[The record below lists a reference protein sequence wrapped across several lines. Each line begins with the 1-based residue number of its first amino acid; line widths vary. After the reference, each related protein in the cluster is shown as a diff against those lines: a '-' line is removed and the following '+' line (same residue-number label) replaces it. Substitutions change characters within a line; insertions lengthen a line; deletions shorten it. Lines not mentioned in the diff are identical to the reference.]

1 MLQSTAVVDATA
13 SFVVKKRRSH
23 RPNKR
28 QRSFQQHQQLHHR
41 QQIKTRSSLE
51 FWLRDD
57 NHDLFVDFGSPPAG
71 GGGSGRNNS
80 NNSNKNNDRN
90 NNPSSTTA
98 NQNSDGEDDV
108 DEDGDSLNT
117 DLATVGSSGRGET
130 STTTPITTTTTGVDM
145 SNDIITAADD
155 NNSNTTTTIT
165 AAASKPWKKRLS
177 SISEFI
183 ILPGTPLF
191 IRLLPFKPS
200 EVISKIIDEMSYNTH
215 ALPSSSSSSS
225 LSSSTSSRP
234 LLSLPSSSS
243 SSLHVNGGKE
253 EVENEEEKDEVIAS
267 NDDNAASVGLALFT
281 SSSPPSLLENDS
293 RDGLV
298 LNGESF
304 NNGEHHTKTAERVAA
319 EEDEESSNL
328 LNEDKEEQQQC
339 LGNENDDNEED
350 VSDKKSF
357 GFFRRR
363 RRNRHGDGG
372 KHTNS
377 HQKKR
382 RRTKP
387 QDNNPI
393 ISKEELQCPA
403 IVSNIHEMREAI
415 LINGTSLKDVGF
427 RFPLRGIGSD
437 IVLSND
443 DASTAASSTTIFQR
457 QDPVVNGTL
466 SSLLNTASSFAQNKS
481 EYQLGLELINQHNV
495 LELIKERV
503 RTNSTPGSRHHD
515 NRNDDDDESKI
526 PHLALVIEGGG
537 MRGAVSAGMA
547 AALSTL
553 DLLDVFDSVHG
564 SSAGVI
570 VGAYLVSRQLCTD
583 IYTDIMPAAGSKF
596 ASTRR
601 GMLNFGVDYLSDLIQ
616 RKLMIRSSSSDEQVS
631 TTTSP
636 SDDGEDVVCIQIE
649 DDFGKYNFSDPEM
662 WLCDDDTSSVELAM
676 GRINV
681 RQPKSV
687 FNKKWSDDHYDGVML
702 ESMNFLLS
710 GVNSFAQKTISRPIS
725 FGVRRFGRA
734 LRPALDALDFA
745 AAMRQYLRRRPGMN
759 LTYVLDG
766 IMDDSHGLRPFDI
779 DAFRANDKRQQL
791 YVISSAVSNGGS
803 GDMETIAFNA
813 AEGDFFGL
821 NDDSDEDSKAANK
834 ARRVKWYRRVWNVVK
849 SAPFAMYSAV
859 RRTLFTSES
868 DVVDETELLPL
879 GTNAMYGFVNKNK
892 KKKTKRSQ
900 EKKIY
905 SPTGRIDDEGKQGIY
920 PCLEASALVPGAAGP
935 PLQLIRSKNR
945 KNIEAR
951 GRFPRWRSKKELGK
965 RKEQNSHICFDAFCY
980 EPIPYRS
987 AVEKANATHVL
998 ALRSRPDG
1006 CIVETKQHM
1015 YEKIVA
1021 PIYFRQNG
1029 MKQVAR
1035 WFASGG
1041 NQYRYIEDI
1050 LTLEEGLASGIPLGQ
1065 DATTIKDYLHGV
1077 KIPPTKILYGADDVE
1092 PVAVDDWKRAH
1103 LLPITL
1109 PFGTPELPALS
1120 QDKDEVILAVRHG
1133 YAAAFDVLAPIAGLP
1148 FDPTVITGEMVAELL
1163 FPMGPDDVDVLD
1175 KRVKIKSSYIGKNK
1189 DENEEEMKRR
1199 SFAAWIT
1206 GKREAKRK
1214 VQEEMASHPD
1224 GLLARQAKRRFHESD
1239 QYLRDGSN
1247 SLEYIEMEALLAALP
1262 GFSGGRLDHISDNL
1276 KKGKNNTSTEM

>member
-1 MLQSTAVVDATA
+1 
-13 SFVVKKRRSH
+13 
-23 RPNKR
+23 
-28 QRSFQQHQQLHHR
+28 
-41 QQIKTRSSLE
+41 
-51 FWLRDD
+51 
-57 NHDLFVDFGSPPAG
+57 
-71 GGGSGRNNS
+71 
-80 NNSNKNNDRN
+80 
-90 NNPSSTTA
+90 
-98 NQNSDGEDDV
+98 
-108 DEDGDSLNT
+108 
-117 DLATVGSSGRGET
+117 
-130 STTTPITTTTTGVDM
+130 
-145 SNDIITAADD
+145 
-155 NNSNTTTTIT
+155 
-165 AAASKPWKKRLS
+165 
-177 SISEFI
+177 
-183 ILPGTPLF
+183 
-191 IRLLPFKPS
+191 
-200 EVISKIIDEMSYNTH
+200 
-215 ALPSSSSSSS
+215 
-225 LSSSTSSRP
+225 
-234 LLSLPSSSS
+234 
-243 SSLHVNGGKE
+243 
-253 EVENEEEKDEVIAS
+253 
-267 NDDNAASVGLALFT
+267 
-281 SSSPPSLLENDS
+281 
-293 RDGLV
+293 
-298 LNGESF
+298 
-304 NNGEHHTKTAERVAA
+304 
-319 EEDEESSNL
+319 
-328 LNEDKEEQQQC
+328 
-339 LGNENDDNEED
+339 
-350 VSDKKSF
+350 
-357 GFFRRR
+357 
-363 RRNRHGDGG
+363 
-372 KHTNS
+372 
-377 HQKKR
+377 
-382 RRTKP
+382 
-387 QDNNPI
+387 
-393 ISKEELQCPA
+393 
-403 IVSNIHEMREAI
+403 
-415 LINGTSLKDVGF
+415 
-427 RFPLRGIGSD
+427 
-437 IVLSND
+437 
-443 DASTAASSTTIFQR
+443 
-457 QDPVVNGTL
+457 
-466 SSLLNTASSFAQNKS
+466 
-481 EYQLGLELINQHNV
+481 
-495 LELIKERV
+495 
-503 RTNSTPGSRHHD
+503 
-515 NRNDDDDESKI
+515 
-526 PHLALVIEGGG
+526 
-537 MRGAVSAGMA
+537 
-547 AALSTL
+547 
-553 DLLDVFDSVHG
+553 
-564 SSAGVI
+564 
-570 VGAYLVSRQLCTD
+570 
-583 IYTDIMPAAGSKF
+583 
-596 ASTRR
+596 
-601 GMLNFGVDYLSDLIQ
+601 
-616 RKLMIRSSSSDEQVS
+616 
-631 TTTSP
+631 
-636 SDDGEDVVCIQIE
+636 
-649 DDFGKYNFSDPEM
+649 
-662 WLCDDDTSSVELAM
+662 M

-710 GVNSFAQKTISRPIS
+710 GVNSFAQKTISRPIA

-821 NDDSDEDSKAANK
+821 NDDSDENSKSANK
-834 ARRVKWYRRVWNVVK
+834 ARRVKWYRRVWSVVK
-849 SAPFAMYSAV
+849 SVPFAMYSAV

-868 DVVDETELLPL
+868 DVVDETELPPP

-900 EKKIY
+900 ERKSY

-951 GRFPRWRSKKELGK
+951 GRFPRWWSKKELGK

-1029 MKQVAR
+1029 MKHVAR

-1041 NQYRYIEDI
+1041 SQYRYIEDI
-1050 LTLEEGLASGIPLGQ
+1050 LTLEEGLARGIPLGQ
-1065 DATTIKDYLHGV
+1065 DATTVKDYLHGV
-1077 KIPPTKILYGADDVE
+1077 KIPPTKILYGADDAE

-1206 GKREAKRK
+1206 RKREAKRK

-1224 GLLARQAKRRFHESD
+1224 GLLARQAKRRYHESD

-1247 SLEYIEMEALLAALP
+1247 TLEYIEMEALLAALP
-1262 GFSGGRLDHISDNL
+1262 GFSGGRLDHISENL

>member
-1 MLQSTAVVDATA
+1 MLLNYLVLLSIIYSILQAVVVDATTA

-23 RPNKR
+23 HPIIKR
-28 QRSFQQHQQLHHR
+28 QRSFQQQQLLHWQHT
-41 QQIKTRSSLE
+41 KTRSSLE

-57 NHDLFVDFGSPPAG
+57 NHDLFVDFGSPSG
-71 GGGSGRNNS
+71 GGGSGSGS
-80 NNSNKNNDRN
+80 NKNSNKNNDSN
-90 NNPSSTTA
+90 KNLSSTTA
-98 NQNSDGEDDV
+98 NQNSDEVIMKISSSSSSTAKDDKYDV
-108 DEDGDSLNT
+108 EEGGGGSSDM
-117 DLATVGSSGRGET
+117 DLATLGNSSGRDET
-130 STTTPITTTTTGVDM
+130 STTTPTTTPTNDVVVDDT
-145 SNDIITAADD
+145 SITAAVAAAEN
-155 NNSNTTTTIT
+155 NNSNTRITTETTTAT
-165 AAASKPWKKRLS
+165 TTKPWKRRLS

-200 EVISKIIDEMSYNTH
+200 EVISKIIDEMSYNTYPS
-215 ALPSSSSSSS
+215 LPSSSSSSS
-225 LSSSTSSRP
+225 SLSSSRP

-243 SSLHVNGGKE
+243 LHVNGGEEEE
-253 EVENEEEKDEVIAS
+253 EVEKEEEDEVIAS
-267 NDDNAASVGLALFT
+267 NANNAAAVSLALFA
-281 SSSPPSLLENDS
+281 SSPPSSLESLEKAS
-293 RDGLV
+293 RDDLL

-304 NNGEHHTKTAERVAA
+304 HGEQRTETATERVVVA
-319 EEDEESSNL
+319 EKDAEPTSVVND
-328 LNEDKEEQQQC
+328 DKEAQQQC
-339 LGNENDDNEED
+339 LVKENDDKEEEM
-350 VSDKKSF
+350 SDKKSF

-363 RRNRHGDGG
+363 RRNRHGDRG
-372 KHTNS
+372 KHTKS

-382 RRTKP
+382 KRTKP
-387 QDNNPI
+387 QDNNHA

-415 LINGTSLKDVGF
+415 LTNGTSLKD
-427 RFPLRGIGSD
+427 
-437 IVLSND
+437 
-443 DASTAASSTTIFQR
+443 
-457 QDPVVNGTL
+457 
-466 SSLLNTASSFAQNKS
+466 NKS

-515 NRNDDDDESKI
+515 NHNDDDESKI

-553 DLLDVFDSVHG
+553 DLLDVFDSIHG
-564 SSAGVI
+564 SSAGAI

-601 GMLNFGVDYLSDLIQ
+601 GMLNFGVDYLSDLIE
-616 RKLMIRSSSSDEQVS
+616 RKLMIPSSSSDEQVS
-631 TTTSP
+631 TTSP
-636 SDDGEDVVCIQIE
+636 IDDGEDVVCIQIE

-710 GVNSFAQKTISRPIS
+710 GVNSFAQKTISRPIA

-821 NDDSDEDSKAANK
+821 NDDSDENSKSANK
-834 ARRVKWYRRVWNVVK
+834 ARRVKWYRRVWSVVK
-849 SAPFAMYSAV
+849 SVPFAMYSAV

-868 DVVDETELLPL
+868 DVVDETELPPP

-900 EKKIY
+900 ERKSY

-945 KNIEAR
+945 KNIEAH

-1041 NQYRYIEDI
+1041 SQYRYIEDI
-1050 LTLEEGLASGIPLGQ
+1050 LTLEEGLARGIPLGQ
-1065 DATTIKDYLHGV
+1065 DATTVKDYLHGV
-1077 KIPPTKILYGADDVE
+1077 KIPPTKILYGADDAE

-1133 YAAAFDVLAPIAGLP
+1133 YASAFDVLAPIAGLP

-1206 GKREAKRK
+1206 RKREAKRK

-1224 GLLARQAKRRFHESD
+1224 GLLARQAKRRYHESD

-1247 SLEYIEMEALLAALP
+1247 TLEYIEMEALLAALP
-1262 GFSGGRLDHISDNL
+1262 GFSGGRLDHISENL